1 MDTAS
6 TAKPLTTARSYP
18 GRASKLA
25 WLALATGIVA
35 LASCGE
41 PPQPAAPVVAPT
53 ELAALDT
60 PPPVYPL
67 RLACDGVGGTTTLS
81 VTVGIEG
88 KPTQV
93 ARVTGSGSETL
104 DQAAMEAVKG
114 WQFKAA
120 TRNGQAVAKTI
131 QVPVT
136 FTPPQPRP
144 DECFALDAGRSTN

>member
-1 MDTAS
+1 MTGS
-6 TAKPLTTARSYP
+6 R
-18 GRASKLA
+18 LA
-25 WLALATGIVA
+25 WLGLIAATAALAA
-35 LASCGE
+35 CGE
-41 PPQPAAPVVAPT
+41 PAPPAEPVAAPT

-81 VTVGIEG
+81 VTVGSEG
-88 KPTQV
+88 KPTHV
-93 ARVTGSGSETL
+93 ARVAGSGSETL

-120 TRNGQAVAKTI
+120 TRNGQAVPQTI

-144 DECFALDAGRSTN
+144 DECFALDAGRSSS